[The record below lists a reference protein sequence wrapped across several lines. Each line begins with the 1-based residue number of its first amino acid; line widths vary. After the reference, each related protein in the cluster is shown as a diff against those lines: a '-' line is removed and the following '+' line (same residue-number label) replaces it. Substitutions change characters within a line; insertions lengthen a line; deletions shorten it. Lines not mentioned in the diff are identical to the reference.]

1 MYNIKFVN
9 DFPSVFA
16 NPNSSQHS
24 EAHEVRY
31 VPYMKTI
38 GFCTTGIIILF
49 MAIVGS
55 LRIRQIPHDPLQQSL
70 LCVLL
75 IISLAVAFVPCAY
88 IHELIHAFS
97 YPKDA
102 EKWIIVP
109 KANRLTCYIYCEAA
123 VSKVRLIFIYLLPL
137 FIMGLFPFAILMW
150 IAPSIPYIISV
161 VLLPSLLYLVFIAA
175 VDISHALMIATIKL
189 PRGAKLFLRG
199 SHLYYK

>member
-1 MYNIKFVN
+1 MYNIRFAN

-16 NPNSSQHS
+16 NKNSSQHD

-31 VPYMKTI
+31 APHMKTI
-38 GFCTTGIIILF
+38 GFFLTGIIILF
-49 MAIVGS
+49 MGIVGA
-55 LRIRQIPHDPLQQSL
+55 LRIRRIPHEPLQKDL

-75 IISLAVAFVPCAY
+75 IISLAIAFVPCAY
-88 IHELIHAFS
+88 IHELLHAFG

-102 EKWIIVP
+102 EKWIVLP
-109 KANRLTCYIYCEAA
+109 KRNRLPCYIYCEAE
-123 VSKVRLIFIYLLPL
+123 VSKGRLIFIYLLPL
-137 FIMGLFPFAILMW
+137 IIMGLFPFAVLMW

-175 VDISHALMIATIKL
+175 VDISHALMIATRKL

-199 SHLYYK
+199 DHLYYK